1 MNLKDKVAIVT
12 GGAMG
17 IGRAMAEGLA
27 EEGAGVVIA
36 DISKADIAAREMK
49 AKGFKAIGV
58 RVDVSSETETVKM
71 AEEAVKAF
79 DRIDILINNA
89 GIYTSLIP
97 GPMEKI
103 TVQEWRKV
111 MDVNVM
117 GMWLCAKAVVE
128 EMRKAGGG
136 RVININS
143 GVPFKGIPFLLHYV
157 ASKGAV
163 IGLTR
168 ALAKELG
175 KDLQGI
181 DCGFITH
188 WHFDHTGAMPALL
201 KSMVQQPPFYVP
213 VREPSFSLI
222 NGFVESRLPSG
233 FNRVEVDEPQEI
245 LPDIHSTGCF
255 EGTFPLQRHPVHE
268 QALYMNVEG
277 KGLVLLVGC
286 SHPKP
291 QDIAR
296 RAMELSGE
304 ERIALMLGGFHFIPP
319 TKEPQREE
327 TIRELKGMDIDSV
340 AACHCTG
347 AEGMDRME
355 REFGDRFLRV
365 ELGGVY
371 GVGEE
376 TNKPS
381 PQ

>member
-1 MNLKDKVAIVT
+1 MGKGVFMNLKDKVAIVT

-117 GMWLCAKAVVE
+117 GMWLCAKAVME

-175 KDLQGI
+175 KDNILVNSIAPGFTLSDGVMENETQLKHFREISTQVRCIQRDEHPADLVGAAKFLSGP
-181 DCGFITH
+181 DSSFITGQTLVV
-188 WHFDHTGAMPALL
+188 DGGA
-201 KSMVQQPPFYVP
+201 Y
-213 VREPSFSLI
+213 
-222 NGFVESRLPSG
+222 
-233 FNRVEVDEPQEI
+233 
-245 LPDIHSTGCF
+245 
-255 EGTFPLQRHPVHE
+255 
-268 QALYMNVEG
+268 
-277 KGLVLLVGC
+277 
-286 SHPKP
+286 
-291 QDIAR
+291 
-296 RAMELSGE
+296 
-304 ERIALMLGGFHFIPP
+304 FH
-319 TKEPQREE
+319 
-327 TIRELKGMDIDSV
+327 
-340 AACHCTG
+340 
-347 AEGMDRME
+347 
-355 REFGDRFLRV
+355 
-365 ELGGVY
+365 
-371 GVGEE
+371 
-376 TNKPS
+376 
-381 PQ
+381 